1 MIWKRILLILFLAA
15 MIIPFNLFDNRWFA
29 IINVFCVIAVAYLIN
44 KIITTKM
51 LQKRTFSEL
60 IKSKRKLLK
69 GGFVYDATVS
79 FGNLLEYSY
88 HRFNAREFA
97 NFQLKEKGI
106 LVRTWESVSFGILYK
121 DITQM
126 EIIEIGDAVP
136 STRYNCYLR
145 IHVEYEV
152 HEIFFFRISIDEDFV
167 KWLLPFYNGEI
178 VHRTYNEFR
187 EEMISEREKARQV
200 EL

>member
-15 MIIPFNLFDNRWFA
+15 MIIPFNLFDNRWLA
-29 IINVFCVIAVAYLIN
+29 AINVFFVIAVAYLIN

-51 LQKRTFSEL
+51 LHRRTFSEL
-60 IKSKRKLLK
+60 IKSKRELLK

-97 NFQLKEKGI
+97 NFQLKEKGV
-106 LVRTWESVSFGILYK
+106 LVRTWESISFGILYK
-121 DITQM
+121 DITQI

-136 STRYNCYLR
+136 SARYNCYLR
-145 IHVEYEV
+145 IHAKYEV
-152 HEIFFFRISIDEDFV
+152 LEIFFFRISIDEDFV
-167 KWLLPFYNGEI
+167 KWLLPFYHGEI
-178 VHRTYNEFR
+178 IHRTYEEFR
-187 EEMISEREKARQV
+187 EKAISERERARQV
-200 EL
+200 V